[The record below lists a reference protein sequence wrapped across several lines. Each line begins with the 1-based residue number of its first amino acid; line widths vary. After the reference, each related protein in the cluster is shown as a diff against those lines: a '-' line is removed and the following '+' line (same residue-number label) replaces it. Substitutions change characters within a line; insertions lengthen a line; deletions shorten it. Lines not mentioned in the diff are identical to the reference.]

1 MQGRTLYVYNRMAMG
16 MRDNRARF
24 IYDRLPLLSF
34 ATHRFAYFEGL
45 SFYCYRPIVFQ
56 IVNLNMNFIN
66 CENPIGPTVWYLITL
81 MRTYFVRKDD
91 Y

>member
-24 IYDRLPLLSF
+24 IYDFSIGSHFLLPHINLPISKDYLF
-34 ATHRFAYFEGL
+34 IVIE
-45 SFYCYRPIVFQ
+45 PIVFQ

-66 CENPIGPTVWYLITL
+66 CENPIGPTAGI
-81 MRTYFVRKDD
+81 
-91 Y
+91 